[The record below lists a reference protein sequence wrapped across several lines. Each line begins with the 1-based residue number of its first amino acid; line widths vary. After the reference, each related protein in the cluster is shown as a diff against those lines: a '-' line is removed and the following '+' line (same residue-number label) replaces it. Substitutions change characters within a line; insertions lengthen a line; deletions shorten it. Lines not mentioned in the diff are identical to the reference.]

1 MVELSLFFLLLV
13 GCSRSAPPSRFP
25 TADLAIARMRAT
37 LACSRGVRGDSKVD
51 YFGEQGRV
59 RGNTLFVASRP
70 EKIRFDVM
78 SPFGVN
84 LSTLTSDGK
93 DFALLDVGA
102 KVFYR
107 GTASECNVRRFLH
120 VPVPPFALVNLLA
133 GEAPVLVHGPTE
145 ALIDWDSGSYR
156 ILITSRHDASEE
168 IRLEPT
174 PDDWNKAWSAQ
185 RVRVVEVSVRQRGVE
200 LYRATLRD
208 FESAKTAPP
217 SVDPDG
223 IDPDVPPSG
232 PECGAEVPRRIHVVS
247 EASGEDVLIEHRE
260 VHHNPPLLPNLFKQD
275 PPGGVKIRTTSC
287 P

>member
-1 MVELSLFFLLLV
+1 
-13 GCSRSAPPSRFP
+13 
-25 TADLAIARMRAT
+25 MRAT

-59 RGNTLFVASRP
+59 RGSTLFVTSRP
-70 EKIRFDVM
+70 DKIRFDVM

-84 LSTLTSDGK
+84 LSTLTSDGR

-120 VPVPPFALVNLLA
+120 VPVPPFALVNLLG
-133 GEAPVLVHGPTE
+133 GEAPVLVHRPAE

-156 ILITSRHDASEE
+156 VRIASRHDASEE

-174 PDDWNKAWSAQ
+174 PDDWNKAWSDQ
-185 RVRVVEVSVRQRGVE
+185 RLRVLEVRIRQQGIE
-200 LYRATLRD
+200 LYRAMLSD
-208 FESAKTAPP
+208 FEPAETAPP
-217 SVDPDG
+217 AVDPDG

-232 PECGAEVPRRIHVVS
+232 PACAAEIPRRIHVVS
-247 EASGEDVLIEHRE
+247 EASGEDVLIEHRD

-275 PPGGVKIRTTSC
+275 APGGVKIRTTSC

>member
-1 MVELSLFFLLLV
+1 
-13 GCSRSAPPSRFP
+13 
-25 TADLAIARMRAT
+25 MRAT

-59 RGNTLFVASRP
+59 RGSTLFVASRP
-70 EKIRFDVM
+70 DRIRFDVM

-102 KVFYR
+102 KAFYR
-107 GTASECNVRRFLH
+107 GASSECNVRRFLH

-133 GEAPVLVHGPTE
+133 GEAPVLAHGPSE

-156 ILITSRHDASEE
+156 IRIASRHDASQE

-174 PDDWNKAWSAQ
+174 PDDWNKAYGEQ
-185 RVRVVEVSVRQRGVE
+185 RLRVLEVRVRQRGVE
-200 LYRATLRD
+200 LYRATMGD
-208 FESAKTAPP
+208 FEPAKTAPP

-232 PECGAEVPRRIHVVS
+232 PACTAEIPRRIHVVS

-260 VHHNPPLLPNLFKQD
+260 VHHNPPLQPNLFKQD
-275 PPGGVKIRTTSC
+275 APGGVKIRTTSC